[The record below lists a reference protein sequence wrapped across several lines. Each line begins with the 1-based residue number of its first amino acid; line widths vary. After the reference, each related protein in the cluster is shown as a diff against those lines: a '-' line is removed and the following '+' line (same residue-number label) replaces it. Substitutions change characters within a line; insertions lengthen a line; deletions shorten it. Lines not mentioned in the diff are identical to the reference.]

1 MTRHLMLKL
10 SHKLLSDT
18 GALVNFKK
26 LSEMPQPSKQSF
38 ENFPRMM
45 KKVSLINYLPCLLSC
60 LTYLCLMC
68 SCSSCASRVWY
79 LTCSGASR
87 ALLPT
92 CSRFSRP
99 CALCALCFTRS
110 YISFALI
117 SYVSIMPRALH
128 PSCANITFSA
138 LVFPS
143 FT

>member
-1 MTRHLMLKL
+1 
-10 SHKLLSDT
+10 
-18 GALVNFKK
+18 
-26 LSEMPQPSKQSF
+26 
-38 ENFPRMM
+38 M

-138 LVFPS
+138 LVMCQYYLFCSCSCANITFSALVFPS